1 MQFLKTPPAD
11 MRLPIN
17 LSFFY
22 VFLLDI
28 KFTKQFKTFLGETKM
43 LIFSLD
49 NMFDWLLVDFN
60 WEVVVKVLIN

>member
-1 MQFLKTPPAD
+1 MQFLKIPPAD

-17 LSFFY
+17 LSFLC
-22 VFLLDI
+22 FLLDI

-49 NMFDWLLVDFN
+49 NVFDWLLVDFN